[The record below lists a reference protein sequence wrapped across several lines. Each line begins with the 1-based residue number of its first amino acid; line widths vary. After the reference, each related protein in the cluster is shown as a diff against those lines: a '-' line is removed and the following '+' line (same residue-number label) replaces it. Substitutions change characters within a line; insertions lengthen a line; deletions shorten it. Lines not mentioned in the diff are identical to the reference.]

1 MGYFVYMFSFKGYS
15 QFHIEVTEEL
25 SSASFIN
32 AFRRFIA
39 LRGNAKLA
47 VRSDRGANFIGAI
60 QDLGISAEFS
70 EN

>member
-1 MGYFVYMFSFKGYS
+1 MGYFVHMFSFKGYS
-15 QFHIEVTEEL
+15 QFLIEVTEEL

-39 LRGNAKLA
+39 LRGNAKI